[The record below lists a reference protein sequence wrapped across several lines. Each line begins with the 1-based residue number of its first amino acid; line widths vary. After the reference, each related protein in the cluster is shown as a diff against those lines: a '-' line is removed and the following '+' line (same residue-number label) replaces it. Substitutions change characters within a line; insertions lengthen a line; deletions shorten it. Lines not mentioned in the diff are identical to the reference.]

1 MRTMMV
7 PAAVAAFALSTQLGS
22 AHADDI
28 HGRPLQNGNK
38 CFQYSAGQAK
48 DGRFGYWDACP
59 QNASAH
65 ILARVPV
72 GTTVSEAATVPPATR
87 VPTATRVPAVARVH
101 GAARVAVAASVPNT
115 HTTSHRHV
123 SATVAS
129 SAGRNAPSEATMA
142 LARIKMKIGGAE
154 FEADV
159 PESTVQPMYD
169 QFIAAIGKQGQFVT
183 RTTGAKSSELPH
195 TPAIQATAEP
205 VSSAQSH
212 R

>member
-7 PAAVAAFALSTQLGS
+7 PAAVAAFALSAQLGS

-72 GTTVSEAATVPPATR
+72 GTTVSEAATVPPATESQPPQECR
-87 VPTATRVPAVARVH
+87 PSRGCTVRPAWLLPPAFPIPIPLLIVTSAR
-101 GAARVAVAASVPNT
+101 P
-115 HTTSHRHV
+115 
-123 SATVAS
+123 
-129 SAGRNAPSEATMA
+129 
-142 LARIKMKIGGAE
+142 
-154 FEADV
+154 
-159 PESTVQPMYD
+159 
-169 QFIAAIGKQGQFVT
+169 
-183 RTTGAKSSELPH
+183 
-195 TPAIQATAEP
+195 
-205 VSSAQSH
+205 
-212 R
+212 